1 MAGTGN
7 EYQEMVLRKMKDLKH
22 RPFGAVKIEGAFV
35 GTPYALLLLADGC
48 EKDPEMVSL
57 LARWRKKHESWF
69 PAVFRVTV
77 EGTARWLKNQVIET
91 PDRLLFMIRVDGRY
105 MGHVGLFRFHFDQRE
120 CEIDNIVRG
129 EDDFPGIMGEAIR
142 RMMDWGKAE
151 LGLEKYELVTFSD
164 NQKSLHLYRR
174 LDFAEVR
181 RVPLQRIEKEDRVE
195 WVEISGENFPKIERY
210 NVYMELS
217 GKGKC

>member
-1 MAGTGN
+1 
-7 EYQEMVLRKMKDLKH
+7 
-22 RPFGAVKIEGAFV
+22 
-35 GTPYALLLLADGC
+35 
-48 EKDPEMVSL
+48 
-57 LARWRKKHESWF
+57 
-69 PAVFRVTV
+69 V

-129 EDDFPGIMGEAIR
+129 EDDFPGIMGEAIG

-151 LGLEKYELVTFSD
+151 LGLEKYGLVTFSD

-174 LDFAEVR
+174 LDFVEVR
-181 RVPLQRIEKEDRVE
+181 RVPLQRVEKEDRVE
-195 WVEISGENFPKIERY
+195 WVETPGEYFPKIERY

>member
-22 RPFGAVKIEGAFV
+22 RPFGSVKIEETFGGA
-35 GTPYALLLLADGC
+35 PYTLLLLAGGC
-48 EKDPEMVSL
+48 EQNPEIVSL

-69 PAVFRVTV
+69 PAIFRVTV

-120 CEIDNIVRG
+120 C
-129 EDDFPGIMGEAIR
+129 
-142 RMMDWGKAE
+142 
-151 LGLEKYELVTFSD
+151 
-164 NQKSLHLYRR
+164 
-174 LDFAEVR
+174 
-181 RVPLQRIEKEDRVE
+181 
-195 WVEISGENFPKIERY
+195 
-210 NVYMELS
+210 
-217 GKGKC
+217 